1 MSTSLKILLTISLLS
16 LNSCVGEVTN
26 NIDAKI
32 DSKVNASAD
41 IKANANVNTNIDAK
55 VKTGNIASNNSA
67 QNKTIKQIMS
77 ISTSL
82 SEISLNIGDTSEISA
97 NVKFTDNSTNNNLSW
112 VSSNSS
118 IAKVDSNGKVTG
130 VSEGNTTI
138 IVSAKEDVSKSS
150 VINVK
155 VLNKTTSPVIDPS
168 PTPTTTPVS
177 SNIPTS
183 PTPISSYTPV
193 PTPTVLPSKIDEIIL
208 GSSTKNAVKIDS
220 NGNYIIAYLK
230 QYSDSTGKP
239 QYDLYFSKY
248 SSTGKV
254 INSDIKINA
263 PSDSYK
269 GQINISINPSG
280 NFMICWYN
288 GKGSDGQGEGIYS
301 QYYDSNASAISNVLK
316 TANTSSNFYSRSFFT
331 EVIKVIADESG
342 NYNILWNDTG
352 IFSKKYNY
360 KGDII
365 ASEKKLQD
373 VSSLDLIQ
381 SNNKYLNLDS
391 SSEIIGY
398 SYSLDGIKDKT
409 FQVNTYVNDIQ
420 GNQKIKP
427 FNNGFITTWQ
437 SQYQDGNYNGIY
449 AQMFDSNYNKIGGE
463 FLVNTTTQGDQITPN
478 IAVDK
483 DGSFIISWLGD
494 GKDIY
499 AQRFNSSGVKL
510 NSEFLVF
517 SLTTSPLVLNR
528 YKIILT
534 EIDNNGNYV
543 IVYTLSS
550 IIETYSIGK
559 IYAKRVDKNNNLI
572 Q

>member
-1 MSTSLKILLTISLLS
+1 MSTSLKILLTISLLT

-97 NVKFTDNSTNNNLSW
+97 NVKFNDSSTNNNLSW
-112 VSSNSS
+112 VSANSS

-138 IVSAKEDVSKSS
+138 IVSAKEDVSKNS

-155 VLNKTTSPVIDPS
+155 VLNKTTSPVVDPS
-168 PTPTTTPVS
+168 PTPITPTPIPSYTPLPTT
-177 SNIPTS
+177 IPS
-183 PTPISSYTPV
+183 PTP
-193 PTPTVLPSKIDEIIL
+193 LPLEIGEIAIAIP
-208 GSSTKNAVKIDS
+208 SSTINAIKMDS
-220 NGNYIIAYLK
+220 NGNYIIAYVK
-230 QYSDSTGKP
+230 QSNDSRGKP

-248 SSTGKV
+248 SNTGKT
-254 INSDIKINA
+254 INSDIKINV
-263 PSDSYK
+263 PSDSNK
-269 GQINISINPSG
+269 KRINISIDPSG

-288 GKGSDGQGEGIYS
+288 EKNADGQGEGIYA

-316 TANTSSNFYSRSFFT
+316 VANTSSTYLELLSN
-331 EVIKVIADESG
+331 EVIKVIVDESG
-342 NYNILWNDTG
+342 NYNILWSDSG

-360 KGDII
+360 KGAII
-365 ASEKKLQD
+365 ASEKKLQNIY
-373 VSSLDLIQ
+373 SLDLIQ

-391 SSEIIGY
+391 TSEIIGS
-398 SYSLDGIKDKT
+398 SYSLDGIKEKT
-409 FQVNTYVNDIQ
+409 FQVNTYITDIQ
-420 GNQKIKP
+420 SNPKIKP

-437 SQYQDGNYNGIY
+437 SQYQDGSYNGIY
-449 AQMFDSNYNKIGGE
+449 AQIFDSNYNKIGSE
-463 FLVNTTTQGDQITPN
+463 FLVNTTTQENQINPN
-478 IAVDK
+478 IAIGK
-483 DGSFIISWLGD
+483 DGSFIISWISYASNGI
-494 GKDIY
+494 GTY

-510 NSEFLVF
+510 NSEFLV
-517 SLTTSPLVLNR
+517 STA
-528 YKIILT
+528 YKIIFT
-534 EIDNNGNYV
+534 EVDNNGNYV
-543 IVYTLSS
+543 IAYTRS
-550 IIETYSIGK
+550 IFSK
-559 IYAKRVDKNNNLI
+559 IYVKRFDKNNNLI